1 MRASPRIS
9 VGGRAAA
16 LPPLRPGNGLG
27 ALRLDKGHPQLDLV
41 TDGFPFLRPC
51 VFELGG
57 PFCTWQKRLLDD
69 PKSVAS
75 CG

>member
-27 ALRLDKGHPQLDLV
+27 ALRLDKGHPQVDLV
-41 TDGFPFLRPC
+41 TDAFLFFGNVSLNLEDRFALGKKGFWTIQNL
-51 VFELGG
+51 
-57 PFCTWQKRLLDD
+57 
-69 PKSVAS
+69 
-75 CG
+75 